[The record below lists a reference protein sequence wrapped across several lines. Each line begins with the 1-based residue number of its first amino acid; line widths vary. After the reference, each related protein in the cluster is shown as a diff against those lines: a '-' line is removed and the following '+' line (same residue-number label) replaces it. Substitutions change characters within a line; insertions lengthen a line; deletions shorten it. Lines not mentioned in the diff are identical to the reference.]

1 MRDSARNRSLRFGRS
16 SSPRPLAL
24 VGLLIV
30 VALLLV
36 LLDYA
41 GSLAPVRTQAV
52 SLLSPALAAVSGLG
66 QGLGGLGQGL
76 GESQQLRDEVAQ
88 LRKRIG
94 ELEAER
100 IKSEAAL
107 LENAQLRKELK
118 IEQDRP
124 WQLLGATVA
133 ARSPDAGRHTLL
145 LTVGSEQG
153 VAPGMAVIGQEG
165 TSPPA
170 LIGVVESVQPRSA
183 SVLLITDYGSTISAR
198 IFHSGDV
205 SDGVIQGQWQRGAWL
220 RLDQID
226 RSVKLNP
233 GNTVTT
239 AGLTGQLGLDLPRS
253 AIPQDVPIGTIA
265 AVRQEGHTQSA
276 DVLPYVD
283 PSQVRYAWV
292 ILGVDG

>member
-16 SSPRPLAL
+16 SSPRPRAL

-36 LLDYA
+36 LLDAA
-41 GSLAPVRTQAV
+41 GSLAPLRAQAV
-52 SLLSPALAAVSGLG
+52 GWLSPALAAVSGLG
-66 QGLGGLGQGL
+66 QHLGGLDL
-76 GESQQLRDEVAQ
+76 GESQQQRDELEQ
-88 LRKRIG
+88 LRRRVS

-107 LENAQLRKELK
+107 LENVQLRKELK
-118 IEQDRP
+118 IEQERP
-124 WQLLGATVA
+124 WQLLGASVA

-145 LTVGSEQG
+145 LTVGAEQG
-153 VAPGMAVIGQEG
+153 VAPGMAVIGQDG
-165 TSPPA
+165 ASPPA
-170 LIGVVESVQPRSA
+170 LIGVVESVQARSA

-198 IFHSGDV
+198 VFHTGMV

-220 RLDQID
+220 RLDQIE
-226 RSVKLNP
+226 RSVKLEP
-233 GNTVTT
+233 GDTVTT

-253 AIPQDVPIGTIA
+253 AIPQNVPIGTVA